1 MESRFLFPYP
11 TMPPTLPPV
20 PSSSEKRQI
29 FLCRRKTN
37 GEMKTDCKERGQDR
51 QKSRGKEEIGSS
63 PRGRKKTHIGQR
75 DRQSSSSD
83 DCRFRVRQSSKSSP
97 PKPRNAEGAKVCCES
112 SEINENFQKKR
123 SCPAKL
129 RGVPSLSPAV
139 RSHVQSRDSNDSH
152 LGLATYFLANR
163 IFYCSP
169 RALIGNRLS
178 RNAKTAS
185 GIFGSAAQ

>member
-1 MESRFLFPYP
+1 MCS
-11 TMPPTLPPV
+11 
-20 PSSSEKRQI
+20 
-29 FLCRRKTN
+29 
-37 GEMKTDCKERGQDR
+37 
-51 QKSRGKEEIGSS
+51 
-63 PRGRKKTHIGQR
+63 
-75 DRQSSSSD
+75 
-83 DCRFRVRQSSKSSP
+83 
-97 PKPRNAEGAKVCCES
+97 ES
-112 SEINENFQKKR
+112 SEINENFRKKR

-129 RGVPSLSPAV
+129 RGVLSLAV

-185 GIFGSAAQ
+185 GKFWYLWVGRSVGSGQAAVTRALVGGLHGRGPRLRSVLHAEEIPEEVARRRALLRPNREAPERKALHILWEV